1 MILLKHRKIILNVFL
16 YLFLLSGSLIT
27 AQKAQ
32 RIAYIDMEYILENV
46 PEYLEAQNTLDSKVT
61 KWRSTLDKLSR
72 FIEKSKTDL
81 ANEREILTNDLI
93 LEKEDEITLKQE
105 ELRRLEN
112 LYFGPN
118 GDMFLLR
125 KQLVKPIQDQV
136 YNSLEDIV
144 LKRKYDFVFDKSSD
158 LVMLYSNKK
167 YDISDLVL
175 NEIVRE
181 RKIKVNKEKKAKK
194 RAPKKL
200 TDRQQK
206 VIKDRE
212 AAVKKKE
219 EERLA
224 KKKKEITIK
233 IIIKI
238 NKMRKLKSLLLVAFL
253 TLGMS
258 GVVNAQKVGHVIY
271 ERVIA
276 NMPETRALQAELAKI
291 TKTYK
296 DDIDGMKKKL
306 QDKVKKYTAE
316 QAQLTED
323 TNKQRVEEVQAD
335 NSRIQQAEQAAYQ
348 DIQEKQNNK
357 LVPIVDKARKAI
369 NEVAKEKQILYV
381 LDASAGRGLLV
392 SDGEDLYDAVKEK
405 LGLLEDVKQPTAPAK
420 N

>member
-1 MILLKHRKIILNVFL
+1 MVLLKHRKITLNVFL
-16 YLFLLSGSLIT
+16 YLFLLSGSLVT

-46 PEYLEAQNTLDSKVT
+46 PEYLEAQNILDSKVT

-105 ELRRLEN
+105 ELRRLES

-224 KKKKEITIK
+224 KKKKIEEARKKRIADIEEKRRVLKEKKDAIK
-233 IIIKI
+233 K
-238 NKMRKLKSLLLVAFL
+238 
-253 TLGMS
+253 
-258 GVVNAQKVGHVIY
+258 QK
-271 ERVIA
+271 
-276 NMPETRALQAELAKI
+276 
-291 TKTYK
+291 
-296 DDIDGMKKKL
+296 
-306 QDKVKKYTAE
+306 
-316 QAQLTED
+316 
-323 TNKQRVEEVQAD
+323 
-335 NSRIQQAEQAAYQ
+335 
-348 DIQEKQNNK
+348 EKGNNDQNN
-357 LVPIVDKARKAI
+357 
-369 NEVAKEKQILYV
+369 N
-381 LDASAGRGLLV
+381 
-392 SDGEDLYDAVKEK
+392 
-405 LGLLEDVKQPTAPAK
+405 
-420 N
+420 

>member
-105 ELRRLEN
+105 ELRRLES

-224 KKKKEITIK
+224 KKKKIEEARKKRIADIEEKRRVLKEKKDAIK
-233 IIIKI
+233 K
-238 NKMRKLKSLLLVAFL
+238 
-253 TLGMS
+253 
-258 GVVNAQKVGHVIY
+258 QK
-271 ERVIA
+271 
-276 NMPETRALQAELAKI
+276 
-291 TKTYK
+291 
-296 DDIDGMKKKL
+296 
-306 QDKVKKYTAE
+306 
-316 QAQLTED
+316 
-323 TNKQRVEEVQAD
+323 
-335 NSRIQQAEQAAYQ
+335 
-348 DIQEKQNNK
+348 EKGNNDQNN
-357 LVPIVDKARKAI
+357 
-369 NEVAKEKQILYV
+369 N
-381 LDASAGRGLLV
+381 
-392 SDGEDLYDAVKEK
+392 
-405 LGLLEDVKQPTAPAK
+405 
-420 N
+420 

>member
-1 MILLKHRKIILNVFL
+1 MMLLKHRKIILNVFL
-16 YLFLLSGSLIT
+16 YLFLLSGSLVT

-93 LEKEDEITLKQE
+93 LEKEDEISLKQE
-105 ELRRLEN
+105 ELRRLES

-175 NEIVRE
+175 NQIVRE

-200 TDRQQK
+200 TDRQQNI
-206 VIKDRE
+206 IKDRE
-212 AAVKKKE
+212 AAIKKKE

-224 KKKKEITIK
+224 KKKKIEEARKKRIADIEEKRRVLKEKKDAIK
-233 IIIKI
+233 K
-238 NKMRKLKSLLLVAFL
+238 
-253 TLGMS
+253 
-258 GVVNAQKVGHVIY
+258 QK
-271 ERVIA
+271 
-276 NMPETRALQAELAKI
+276 
-291 TKTYK
+291 
-296 DDIDGMKKKL
+296 
-306 QDKVKKYTAE
+306 
-316 QAQLTED
+316 
-323 TNKQRVEEVQAD
+323 
-335 NSRIQQAEQAAYQ
+335 
-348 DIQEKQNNK
+348 EKGNNDQNN
-357 LVPIVDKARKAI
+357 
-369 NEVAKEKQILYV
+369 N
-381 LDASAGRGLLV
+381 
-392 SDGEDLYDAVKEK
+392 
-405 LGLLEDVKQPTAPAK
+405 
-420 N
+420 